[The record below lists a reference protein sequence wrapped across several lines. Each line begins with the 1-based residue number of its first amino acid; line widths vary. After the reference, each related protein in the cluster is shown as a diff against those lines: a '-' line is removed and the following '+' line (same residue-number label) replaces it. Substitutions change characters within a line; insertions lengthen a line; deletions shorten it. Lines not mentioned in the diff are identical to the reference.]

1 MKCMN
6 KNRQVADTPYS
17 GKEQRKHL
25 VKRDLSL
32 VQKWVHQIRS
42 PFHFPLRVVG
52 GGSLKQVF

>member
-17 GKEQRKHL
+17 DKEQRKHL

-32 VQKWVHQIRS
+32 VQKWVH
-42 PFHFPLRVVG
+42 
-52 GGSLKQVF
+52 

>member
-6 KNRQVADTPYS
+6 KKRQVADTLYF

-32 VQKWVHQIRS
+32 VQKWVH
-42 PFHFPLRVVG
+42 
-52 GGSLKQVF
+52 

>member
-6 KNRQVADTPYS
+6 KNRQVADTSYS

-32 VQKWVHQIRS
+32 VQKWVH
-42 PFHFPLRVVG
+42 
-52 GGSLKQVF
+52 

>member
-32 VQKWVHQIRS
+32 VQKWIH
-42 PFHFPLRVVG
+42 
-52 GGSLKQVF
+52 